1 MLIGKLLAVGVIL
14 AAVGVLAY
22 SQQDKLGFNVNP
34 TINAVAEDLGG
45 LKDTTVKRVSYEI
58 DKTTDTVG
66 DKIGDV
72 VPSAEQ
78 LNPIPQIKDQ
88 IAIPPIKETYYGQV
102 YEKNESEK
110 TCKVSV
116 PKMAKTIN
124 DVKELTH
131 TITIQECIYEKQ
143 KPVQVSISTDPI
155 TGAQTVSVEPTPS
168 HKIFETLQL
177 TTTKNADNT
186 VSIHYEDSSGK
197 TLKVTVTLHNSEKQL
212 FTGEFFASKFDT
224 SVNDISASPHII
236 EMIVEHADYGTVNS
250 SVYNPQGN
258 DQSTIYGVFS
268 Q

>member
-1 MLIGKLLAVGVIL
+1 MLIGKLLAVAVIL

-72 VPSAEQ
+72 VPSTEQ

-124 DVKELTH
+124 GVKELTH
-131 TITIQECIYEKQ
+131 TITIQECMYEKLE
-143 KPVQVSISTDPI
+143 PVQVNVSTDPI
-155 TGAQTVSVEPTPS
+155 TGTQTVSAESIPS
-168 HKIFETLQL
+168 SKIFETLQL
-177 TTTKNADNT
+177 TTTKNQDNT

-197 TLKVTVTLHNSEKQL
+197 TLKVTVTLSNSEKQL
-212 FTGEFFASKFDT
+212 FSGEFFASKFDT
-224 SVNDISASPHII
+224 SVGDVSDTPHII
-236 EMIVEHADYGTVNS
+236 EMIVEHAEYGTVNS

-258 DQSTIYGVFS
+258 NENTIYGVFS
-268 Q
+268 K